1 MDTTEYS
8 LRSLI
13 EKWFGPTPAS
23 PVRLTRFS
31 NRTPPSRGRY
41 ACVEASRPAASL
53 AIFFFR
59 HEDGTWHVFP
69 PEATRPAMSV
79 SPQCTAVQESAGH
92 PTPSKSGVRGVKNAR

>member
-13 EKWFGPTPAS
+13 EKWLAPTPES
-23 PVRLTRFS
+23 PVRLTRFN
-31 NRTPPSRGRY
+31 NRTHPSRARC

-69 PEATRPAMSV
+69 PVAKRPTMSV
-79 SPQCTAVQESAGH
+79 SLQCTAVGESAGL
-92 PTPSKSGVRGVKNAR
+92 SNAEPVWSERS